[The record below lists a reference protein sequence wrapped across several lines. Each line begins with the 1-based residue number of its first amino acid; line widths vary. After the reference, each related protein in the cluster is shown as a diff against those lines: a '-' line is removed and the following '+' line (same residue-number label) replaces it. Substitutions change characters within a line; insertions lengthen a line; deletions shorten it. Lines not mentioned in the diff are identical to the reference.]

1 MKLLNNTKAYEP
13 YEQFVL
19 TGQQTLWT
27 NQLTRENWGAH
38 CAGIF
43 NILKDG
49 IETEFVRNNKL
60 DIVFDEKHAVR
71 LSVPDYFL
79 NLIMWRVLLFTDIT
93 IEPKHIFFPETITQ
107 KTIAAYLDKFYVIPN
122 RKKFDNK
129 TLNNIIDDTLHTFKY
144 LDEFA
149 LYFANTCNISDDV
162 LMAKAI
168 PEYRKILNADLSGVP
183 LEQVK
188 DKGME
193 LTNKMIDYIVHDS
206 RRVLGFDHCL
216 TNAFRS
222 QESIR
227 PRQYKEAVINIGTK
241 PDGLGS
247 VYPHATN
254 NSFINGGV
262 SKTIDHFMD
271 ASTGRLAQIWS
282 KNNVG
287 DSGSYARVL
296 GLNSIDTFLNPD
308 PHYACDTKNLIRY
321 EIKSKELF
329 DLVVDRYFRWQEE
342 GTNNDDILITSDMYP
357 QLAGKTIYLKSPI
370 TCASAARGEGVCF
383 RCYGDIAYTNID
395 IAIGK
400 FAAEIISSKLT
411 QRLLSAKHLLETKIN
426 EIVWEDGFLDLF
438 EMDGTA
444 VRLLPDLNLKGCFM
458 IIDPQDIY
466 LENEDDDYSDDNMI
480 RYNEYVKKF
489 TIIGNGKD
497 VLLNKELFSK
507 SDDNLYITPALHLLI
522 RGKAE
527 AQEDKILVPLSSLS
541 GYDIFYVKLQ
551 NNELSKT
558 MNKLMDILDKNGV
571 TLTMNKESILQTYN
585 ETLIDGGI
593 NVKSVHNEILIMNQ
607 IRDADNVLEKVDWTI
622 PHARYQLLTLNKA
635 LMNHPAVTI
644 TLLYN
649 KLSLVLFTP
658 LTFKK
663 NGVSFVDLFFMKSPQ
678 KFINSESTLVSDKQF
693 KSDKEQNLRQIYIK
707 TAPPEVDNSIL

>member
-1 MKLLNNTKAYEP
+1 MLENVKAYDP
-13 YEQFVL
+13 YGEFVQK
-19 TGQQTLWT
+19 GQQTIYVD
-27 NQLTRENWGAH
+27 QLTKENWNSH

-43 NILKDG
+43 NILRDG
-49 IETEFVRNNKL
+49 IETEFVRNSKL
-60 DIVFDEKHAVR
+60 DIIFGEGKSIR
-71 LSVPDYFL
+71 LSIPDYFM
-79 NLIMWRVLLFTDIT
+79 NLIMWRVLLYTDIK
-93 IEPKHIFFPETITQ
+93 IEPKHIFFTENITQ
-107 KTIAAYLDKFYVIPN
+107 KTISKYLNKHFVIPN

-129 TLNNIIDDTLHTFKY
+129 YLNNIIDDTLHTFKF

-149 LYFANTCNISDDV
+149 LYFGNTCNISDDI

-168 PEYRKILNADLSGVP
+168 PEYRDILHADLSNVP

-193 LTNKMIDYIVHDS
+193 LTDKLIHYITHES
-206 RRVLGFDHCL
+206 KKVLGFDHCL
-216 TNAFRS
+216 ANAFRA

-227 PRQYKEAVINIGTK
+227 PRQYKEAVIHIGTK

-254 NSFINGGV
+254 KSFINGGV
-262 SKTIDHFMD
+262 SETIDHFMD

-287 DSGSYARVL
+287 DSGAYARIL
-296 GLNSIDTFLNPD
+296 GLNSIDTFLHED
-308 PHYACDTKNLIRY
+308 PEYACDTKNLVRY
-321 EIKSKELF
+321 EVKNKQLFEL
-329 DLVVDRYFRWQEE
+329 VIDRYFRWTEE
-342 GTNNDDILITSDMYP
+342 GTNDDDILITEDMLP
-357 QLAGKTIYLKSPI
+357 MLLGRTIWLRSPI

-395 IAIGK
+395 INIGK

-426 EIVWEDGFLDLF
+426 EIIWEDGFLDLF
-438 EMDGTA
+438 ELDSTA
-444 VRLLPDLNLKGCFM
+444 IKLLPDLNYKGAFM
-458 IIDPQDIY
+458 VIDPQDIY
-466 LENEDDDYSDDNMI
+466 LENEDDDYSDDNMV
-480 RYNEYVKKF
+480 RYNEYIKKF
-489 TIIGNGKD
+489 SIIGNGKD
-497 VLLNKELFSK
+497 VLLNNKELFSK
-507 SDDNLYITPALHLLI
+507 SEDNLYISSALHLLI
-522 RGKAE
+522 KAKAE
-527 AQEDKILVPLSSLS
+527 AVEDKILIPLSNLA
-541 GYDIFYVKLQ
+541 GYDIFYIKLQ

-558 MNKLMDILDKNGV
+558 MNRLMDILDKNSV
-571 TLTMNKESILQTYN
+571 TLEMDKDSILQTYN

-593 NVKSVHNEILIMNQ
+593 DVKSVHNEILIMNQ
-607 IRDADNVLEKVDWTI
+607 IRDADNILEKVDWTV
-622 PHARYQLLTLNKA
+622 PHANYQLLTLNKA

-649 KLSLVLFTP
+649 KLSKVLYTP
-658 LTFKK
+658 LTYKK

-678 KFINSESTLVSDKQF
+678 KFINSESTLVSDKHF
-693 KSDKEQNLRQIYIK
+693 KSDKEENLREFYVK